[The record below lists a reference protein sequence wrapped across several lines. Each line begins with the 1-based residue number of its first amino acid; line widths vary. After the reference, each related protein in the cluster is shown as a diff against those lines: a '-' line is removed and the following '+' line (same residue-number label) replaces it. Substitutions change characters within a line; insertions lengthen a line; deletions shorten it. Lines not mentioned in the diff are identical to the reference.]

1 MQFLSRRLSLMSL
14 EYISIKQKTKKKF
27 ANQVYFGT
35 FWQFVCELG
44 KARQVSDEEYFSCSL
59 QFCTVNFFA
68 CSLHKPRF
76 GFVYSLNSCS
86 SSSNVQQQ
94 HGISP
99 TSSDKKKLGCYFN
112 SLLFTWK
119 LVFLNFCMWL
129 LLQDSIKMDVL

>member
-1 MQFLSRRLSLMSL
+1 MYFLVGSYSDSPIIYLLGSMEKRITCNFFPVIFHSCHLNMYPSSRK
-14 EYISIKQKTKKKF
+14 EKKIVS
-27 ANQVYFGT
+27 QVYFGT

-44 KARQVSDEEYFSCSL
+44 KARQVSDEECFSCPL

-86 SSSNVQQQ
+86 SSSSSNVQQQ

-99 TSSDKKKLGCYFN
+99 TSSDKKIG
-112 SLLFTWK
+112 
-119 LVFLNFCMWL
+119 L
-129 LLQDSIKMDVL
+129 LL